1 MRLVWR
7 AQALEQLEQLAAR
20 APVQA
25 AAVVQAAEWLADVG
39 FSLGRRVPG
48 EAGRYWP
55 VPPQGLYYRVN
66 RDRTELVITAVKD
79 ARRRRRPW

>member
-7 AQALEQLEQLAAR
+7 AQALDQLERLAAR

-39 FSLGRRVPG
+39 YSLGRKV
-48 EAGRYWP
+48 AGAAGLYWP
-55 VPPQGLYYRVN
+55 VPPQGIYYRVN

>member
-1 MRLVWR
+1 LRLVWR
-7 AQALEQLEQLAAR
+7 AQALEQLEHLAAR

-39 FSLGRRVPG
+39 YSLGRSVPG
-48 EAGRYWP
+48 DAGLYWP
-55 VPPQGLYYRVN
+55 VPPQGFYYRVN